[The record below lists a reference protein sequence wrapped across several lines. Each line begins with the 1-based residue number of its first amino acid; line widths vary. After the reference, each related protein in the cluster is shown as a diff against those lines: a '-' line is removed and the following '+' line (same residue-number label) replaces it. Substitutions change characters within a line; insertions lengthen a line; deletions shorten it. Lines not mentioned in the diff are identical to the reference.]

1 MFSSIVNN
9 KNLKNSKNSQFS
21 SSVPCSSCSSS
32 SSHFSSSSSSRYSSS
47 SLKSSKVS
55 IASSNKLNKHLQLF
69 LSFLVFCLIQQNTQG
84 FLLSH
89 RNLFV
94 PFASS
99 KGAKTVLSTVIHQV
113 KENNEKKNN
122 NKEDILFS
130 QQKNQPVRLLGFM
143 ALPEEAV
150 KALQNR
156 ISISSKKLS
165 ENQKSSFTHSR
176 RKRMHH
182 LSILRKIGTPH
193 GQLLLGGGN
202 GRLFGPQKETR
213 ELKRTE
219 PLYLVHY

>member
-1 MFSSIVNN
+1 MSNN
-9 KNLKNSKNSQFS
+9 KNSKFS
-21 SSVPCSSCSSS
+21 SSVPCSSSSSSTTSSLSSSASPKCSSS
-32 SSHFSSSSSSRYSSS
+32 PPS
-47 SLKSSKVS
+47 KSSKAS
-55 IASSNKLNKHLQLF
+55 IASSNLFSKNLRLLF
-69 LSFLVFCLIQQNTQG
+69 LFLIFCLIQQNSEA

-99 KGAKTVLSTVIHQV
+99 KGAKTVLSTVINQV
-113 KENNEKKNN
+113 KENNQKKNEEEEN
-122 NKEDILFS
+122 ILFS
-130 QQKNQPVRLLGFM
+130 EQQKSGGHQPVRLLGFM

-150 KALQNR
+150 KALQNQLL
-156 ISISSKKLS
+156 ISSK
-165 ENQKSSFTHSR
+165 NQKSSLTHSR

-219 PLYLVHY
+219 PLFLVNY

>member
-1 MFSSIVNN
+1 MSNN
-9 KNLKNSKNSQFS
+9 KNSKFS
-21 SSVPCSSCSSS
+21 SSVPCSSSSS
-32 SSHFSSSSSSRYSSS
+32 STTSSLSSSASPKYSSPPS
-47 SLKSSKVS
+47 KSSKTS
-55 IASSNKLNKHLQLF
+55 IASSNLF
-69 LSFLVFCLIQQNTQG
+69 SKNLRLLFVFFIFCLIQQNSEA

-99 KGAKTVLSTVIHQV
+99 KGAKTVLSTVINQV
-113 KENNEKKNN
+113 KENNQKKN
-122 NKEDILFS
+122 EDNEENILFS
-130 QQKNQPVRLLGFM
+130 EQKQQKNQPVRLLGFM

-150 KALQNR
+150 KALQNQ
-156 ISISSKKLS
+156 ILISSK
-165 ENQKSSFTHSR
+165 NQKSSLTHSR

-219 PLYLVHY
+219 PLFLVNY

>member
-1 MFSSIVNN
+1 MSNN
-9 KNLKNSKNSQFS
+9 KNSKFS
-21 SSVPCSSCSSS
+21 SSVPCSSSSSSKTTFSFSSLSSS
-32 SSHFSSSSSSRYSSS
+32 SSPKCSSSPS
-47 SLKSSKVS
+47 KSSKAS
-55 IASSNKLNKHLQLF
+55 IASSNLFSKNLRLLF
-69 LSFLVFCLIQQNTQG
+69 LFLIFCLIQQNSEA

-99 KGAKTVLSTVIHQV
+99 KGAKTVLSTVINQV
-113 KENNEKKNN
+113 KENNQKKNEEEEN
-122 NKEDILFS
+122 SLLFS
-130 QQKNQPVRLLGFM
+130 EQQKSGGHQPVRLLGFM

-150 KALQNR
+150 KALQNQLLF
-156 ISISSKKLS
+156 SSK
-165 ENQKSSFTHSR
+165 NQKSSFTHSR

-219 PLYLVHY
+219 PLFLVNY

>member
-1 MFSSIVNN
+1 MSNN
-9 KNLKNSKNSQFS
+9 KNSKFS
-21 SSVPCSSCSSS
+21 SSVPCSSSSSSTTTFSSPLSSSSPKCSSS
-32 SSHFSSSSSSRYSSS
+32 PS
-47 SLKSSKVS
+47 KSSKAS
-55 IASSNKLNKHLQLF
+55 IASSNLFSKNLRLLF
-69 LSFLVFCLIQQNTQG
+69 LFLIFCLIQQNSEA

-99 KGAKTVLSTVIHQV
+99 KGAKTVLSTVINQV
-113 KENNEKKNN
+113 KENNQKKNEEEEN
-122 NKEDILFS
+122 ILFS
-130 QQKNQPVRLLGFM
+130 EQQKSGGHQPVRLLGFM

-150 KALQNR
+150 KALQNQLL
-156 ISISSKKLS
+156 ISSK
-165 ENQKSSFTHSR
+165 NQKSSLTHSR

-219 PLYLVHY
+219 PLFLVNY